1 MCSCAGSGAGS
12 SRHTNHRYQHLF
24 WEQCRAGVALSAAVT
39 QNSGRLRR
47 SWEYPAATASSSRIV
62 RQAGLDSIQLWT
74 ECVENP
80 GKLARIILPVDN
92 KSISSVI
99 LTNPFQFIQ
108 PLLSILAGR
117 DKELLRWRCGDSGAT
132 PPAVRLSC
140 IDIVQC
146 SAAPVSAGRRTARRG
161 ARPGWGALRAT
172 SHSATRPTADRVTA
186 AGQTHC
192 RTNSISAGGQPSH
205 IASSLAQ
212 RLVAGN
218 QAVTTC
224 SPQTC
229 FESW

>member
-1 MCSCAGSGAGS
+1 MQ
-12 SRHTNHRYQHLF
+12 SRCCLKRG
-24 WEQCRAGVALSAAVT
+24 RT
-39 QNSGRLRR
+39 QNRPGSARLRR
-47 SWEYPAATASSSRIV
+47 SWEYPAATASSSRIF
-62 RQAGLDSIQLWT
+62 RQAGLEGSDSIQLWT

-117 DKELLRWRCGDSGAT
+117 DKELRWRRYGDSSAT

-172 SHSATRPTADRVTA
+172 SHSATQPTADRVTA

-205 IASSLAQ
+205 IASSPPQ
-212 RLVAGN
+212 RLVTRN
-218 QAVTTC
+218 QAVTIC